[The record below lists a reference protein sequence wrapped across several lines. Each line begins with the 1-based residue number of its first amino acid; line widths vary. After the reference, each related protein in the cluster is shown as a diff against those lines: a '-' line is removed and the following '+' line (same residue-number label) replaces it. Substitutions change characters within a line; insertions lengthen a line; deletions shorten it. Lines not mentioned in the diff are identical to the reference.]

1 MYELHRDR
9 VIHGTMVRG
18 VEKER
23 ALHPE
28 LRKILKQSIDEFA
41 ASLDSD
47 KNELIGDVFDR
58 VILRGLPIDS
68 EAERMIGSFV
78 QAATALE
85 KLSDDENW
93 KRERR
98 KRVSPNK

>member
-1 MYELHRDR
+1 M
-9 VIHGTMVRG
+9 
-18 VEKER
+18 
-23 ALHPE
+23 
-28 LRKILKQSIDEFA
+28 KQSIDEFA

-78 QAATALE
+78 QVATALE